1 MINICRF
8 VMLAAVLICFYP
20 ALAADKEFIVE
31 PSVVLKTL
39 DKGHPRLMLKD
50 KDLESLKKQY
60 AKDKVLQKCLRDVLR
75 QADVYLDRPVIT
87 YKKIGPRLLSVSRA
101 CLHRIYHLG
110 LAYRWTGEEKYAKKA
125 VENLQAVC
133 AFKDWNP
140 SHFLDTAEMSHA
152 VGVGYDWL
160 YHYMDKK
167 TRDQIK
173 SGLIKNGMEPG
184 VAAYKGRGAG
194 WTRTEFNWNQVC
206 NSGLVAGALAIAE
219 SDPQYAEQIVSGA
232 VRSLPRALKTY
243 GPDGAWGEG
252 PGYWSYATH
261 YTAYGLTA
269 LETALGKDFGLLHI
283 KGLAESGNFP
293 IYTTGPTGLYLNIA
307 DCGERSSRR
316 PMPCLFWLAR
326 AYDNSFYAEAEH
338 EMIAKNRAS
347 PQHIVWYVRP
357 PEKEPATRDLDRY
370 FRGPVEVAVFRSSW
384 DVPDA
389 LFVGVKAG
397 YNQVNH
403 GHLDLGN
410 FELDALGVRWAR
422 DLGSDNYNMPGYWDK
437 KKGGKRWSYYRLNSL
452 SHNIP
457 LLGGRDQD
465 ALAESKFVKFESGK
479 SSGFVLVDLTQ
490 AYKDF
495 AKKAT
500 RGVAMLENR
509 RAVLVQDEFEIEKPC
524 EVVWGMTTDADIAQD
539 KPTTAELSLKG
550 RKLIVRVLS
559 PAGAEFTVES
569 AEQKP
574 PQKTN
579 KGVNRL
585 IVRLPEAK
593 GNVRLAIL
601 LSPVWEDGKIVET
614 VGINPLAK
622 WGEPQLCQGNFQSEE
637 QAKAQLA
644 RFAKSYSTL
653 AEWKERAKGIREG
666 ILRGVELL
674 PMPKKCALNPIIHS
688 KRKYDGYTVEN
699 VAFES
704 LPGVF
709 VTGSLYRPLKGKGPF
724 AGILCPHGHWGSSE
738 DYGRF
743 RPDMQKRCATLAR
756 MGAVVF
762 AYDMV
767 GWGDW
772 KNAGWKHDRPKV
784 LKLQTW
790 NSIRAVDFLVSL
802 KDVDSKRIAV
812 TGASGGGTQTFLLT
826 ALDDRIAVSVPT
838 VMVSAHFFG
847 GCNCESGMPIHKSAT
862 HETNNTDIA
871 ALAAPRPQLLISDGK
886 DWTKN
891 TPDVE
896 YPYIRNVYKL
906 FGAEDNI
913 ENVHLPEEGHDYGFS
928 KRLGAYRFLARHLG
942 LSLDKVT
949 KSDGS
954 IDESFVVI
962 EKEEDLYVF
971 NSQNPRPAHAVSG
984 DAKELPWD

>member
-1 MINICRF
+1 MCRF
-8 VMLAAVLICFYP
+8 VILATILIIFNP
-20 ALAADKEFIVE
+20 TLATENDFIVE

-60 AKDKVLQKCLRDVLR
+60 PKDEVLKKCVRDVLG
-75 QADVYLDRPVIT
+75 QADVYLDRPVLR

-101 CLHRIYHLG
+101 CLHRIYHLS

-152 VGVGYDWL
+152 VGLGYDWL
-160 YHYMDKK
+160 YHYMDRK

-206 NSGLVAGALAIAE
+206 NGGLVVGALAIAE
-219 SDPQYAEQIVSGA
+219 SDPEYAEQIVSGA

-269 LETALGKDFGLLHI
+269 LETALGKDFGLLQI
-283 KGLAESGNFP
+283 DGLAESGNFP

-307 DCGERSSRR
+307 DCGERSSRG

-326 AYDNSFYAEAEH
+326 TYDNSFYAEAEH
-338 EMIAKNRAS
+338 AIIAKRRAS
-347 PQHIVWYVRP
+347 PQHIVWYVP
-357 PEKEPATRDLDRY
+357 PSEKEPVAKDLDRY
-370 FRGPVEVAVFRSSW
+370 FRGPVEVAVFRSAW
-384 DVPDA
+384 NDPDA

-422 DLGSDNYNMPGYWDK
+422 DLGSDDYNLDGYWDS
-437 KKGGKRWSYYRLNSL
+437 KKGGKRWSYYRLNSF

-457 LLGGRDQD
+457 LLGGQGQD
-465 ALAESKFVKFESGK
+465 ELATSHFIKFESAK

-500 RGVAMLENR
+500 RGVAILEDR
-509 RAVLVQDEFEIEKPC
+509 RVVLVQDEFEIEKPC
-524 EVVWGMTTDADIAQD
+524 EVAWGMTTDAEIAQD

-550 RKLIVRVLS
+550 RKLIARVLS
-559 PAGAEFTVES
+559 PAGAKFTVES

-585 IVRLPEAK
+585 MVRLPEVK
-593 GNVRLAIL
+593 GDVRLAIL
-601 LSPVWEDGKIVET
+601 LSPVWQDGKIVET
-614 VGINPLAK
+614 VGINPLEK
-622 WGEPQLCQGNFQSEE
+622 WGQPQLCQGNFQTEE
-637 QAKAQLA
+637 QARAQLA
-644 RFAKSYSTL
+644 GFAKTYSNL
-653 AEWKERAKGIREG
+653 AEWKQRAENVRQG
-666 ILRGVELL
+666 ILRGMELSPL
-674 PMPKKCALNPIIHS
+674 PEKCPLNPIIHS
-688 KRKYDGYTVEN
+688 KRKYDGYSVEN
-699 VAFES
+699 AAFES

-709 VTGSLYRPLKGKGPF
+709 VTGSLYRPLEGRRPF
-724 AGILCPHGHWGSSE
+724 AAILCPHGHWASSE

-772 KNAGWKHDRPKV
+772 KEAGWKHSRPKV

-790 NSIRAVDFLVSL
+790 NSIQAVDFLLSL
-802 KDVDSKRIAV
+802 KDVDPKRIAV
-812 TGASGGGTQTFLLT
+812 TGASGGGTQSFLLT
-826 ALDDRIAVSVPT
+826 AADDRIAVSVPV

-847 GCNCESGMPIHKSAT
+847 GCNCESGMPIHKSAD

-896 YPYIRNVYKL
+896 FPYIRNVYKL
-906 FGAEDNI
+906 FGAEDRIKNL
-913 ENVHLPEEGHDYGFS
+913 HLPDEGHDYGLS
-928 KRLGAYRFLARHLG
+928 KRLGAYEFLAKHLG

-949 KSDGS
+949 SSDGT

-962 EKEEDLYVF
+962 EKKEDLYVF
-971 NSQNPRPAHAVSG
+971 NEDYPRPAHAV
-984 DAKELPWD
+984 DADVSELPWN